1 MSVNKAILVGN
12 LGSDPLRRTT
22 STGSEVAN
30 LTLATSDYWVDKDTN
45 EKKEKTEW
53 HRVSIFGPLAT
64 IATEKLSKGSKVFV
78 EGKIRTQ
85 KYEDKSGI
93 TRWSSEIVANHIEF
107 VDKKNESNSISIKE
121 ETLCNLTEDEV
132 PF

>member
-64 IATEKLSKGSKVFV
+64 IAAEKLSKGSKVFV

-85 KYEDKSGI
+85 KYLDKSGI

-107 VDKKNESNSISIKE
+107 VDNKNESNSISIKE
-121 ETLCNLTEDEV
+121 ETLCNLNEEEV

>member
-64 IATEKLSKGSKVFV
+64 IAAEKLSKGSKVFV